1 MKIKF
6 YELPIEERKTILDQ
20 IEKAIQ
26 DRDLFQEE
34 FDRIQARL
42 DAALFRLDTASTRA
56 RLLQEKYDFE

>member
-42 DAALFRLDTASTRA
+42 DAALFRLDAASTRA